1 VEPKVGCSSTY
12 GCGWLHVRNGWQPRI
27 INNPITNNGDN
38 VLVVSEKTCTQT
50 GCNQQEMEPVMNAF
64 TPEEILISTDPATGL
79 QVGRVRLTQVDEL
92 DGIVARG
99 WKAFNESGWKS
110 LLPHRRAA
118 VLRAIADGL
127 AAEKESL
134 AQLQMRDNGKPL
146 GECRGM
152 VESAVGTFL
161 YYASVCETIETDVTP
176 SRGDYVSFTVL
187 EPYGVV
193 AAITPWNSPIM
204 NDATKV
210 APALAAGNA
219 VLLKPSEDSPLLA
232 PELLRI
238 ALAAGLPEG
247 LLQVVQGRG
256 ATIGAALVAHPGV
269 RMISFT
275 GGTSSGQAIGKVA
288 GERLVPVA
296 LELGGKSPHVVFADA
311 NIEHAVAAVV
321 AGIFGSA
328 GQSCVAGSRLF
339 IEESIY
345 DEVLDRVVQRA
356 KSLRVAAPDAEGVEM
371 GPLAS
376 FHHRERVVK
385 FVERA
390 RGEGGRVLCGGTL
403 AEGSEYAKGAYYMPT
418 VIDGLGPDAL
428 SCQEEA
434 FGPVLVAL
442 PFRDEEDLISQGN
455 GTAFGL
461 ACGIWTESFK
471 RAWRIGRALEA
482 GSVWVNTYKQSV
494 TSTPFGGF
502 KSSGIGREKGID
514 GLRLYAQVKS
524 MYFGLHENPLAVAK

>member
-1 VEPKVGCSSTY
+1 MAST
-12 GCGWLHVRNGWQPRI
+12 H
-27 INNPITNNGDN
+27 
-38 VLVVSEKTCTQT
+38 
-50 GCNQQEMEPVMNAF
+50 AA
-64 TPEEILISTDPATGL
+64 EIISTNPATG
-79 QVGRVRLTQVDEL
+79 QEIARIATTTPEQL
-92 DGIVARG
+92 DATVARA
-99 WKAFNESGWKS
+99 WQAFHHSGWKS
-110 LLPHRRAA
+110 LLPHKRAL
-118 VLRAIADGL
+118 VLQAIADGL

-134 AQLQMRDNGKPL
+134 ARLQMQDNGKPL

-152 VESAVGTFL
+152 VESAIGTFR
-161 YYASVCETIETDVTP
+161 YYAGVCETLETDVTP
-176 SRGDYVSFTVL
+176 ARGDYVSFTVL
-187 EPYGVV
+187 EPFGVV

-219 VLLKPSEDSPLLA
+219 VILKPSEDSPLLA
-232 PELLRI
+232 PELARI
-238 ALAAGLPEG
+238 ALAAGLPQDM
-247 LLQVVQGRG
+247 LQVVQGRG
-256 ATIGAALVAHPGV
+256 ADVGAALVAHPGI

-275 GGTSSGQAIGKVA
+275 GGTTSGRAIARVA
-288 GERLVPVA
+288 GDRLVPAA

-311 NIEHAVAAVV
+311 NRTHAVAAVV

-339 IEESIY
+339 IEQGIY
-345 DEVLDRVVQRA
+345 DDVLEQVVARA
-356 KSLRVAAPDAEGVEM
+356 KGLRLALPDAEGVEM

-376 FHHRERVVK
+376 FHHRERVAA

-390 RGEGGRVLCGGTL
+390 RAEGGRVLCGGAAPT
-403 AEGSEYAKGAYYMPT
+403 GTVFDDGAFYLPT
-418 VIDGLGPDAL
+418 VIDGLPASAA

-442 PFRDEEDLISQGN
+442 PFKDEADLVAQAN

-461 ACGIWTESFK
+461 ACGIWTENFQ
-471 RAWRIGRALEA
+471 RAWRMGRALEA
-482 GSVWVNTYKQSV
+482 GSVWINTYKQSV

-502 KSSGIGREKGID
+502 KNSGIGREKGID

-524 MYFGLHENPLAVAK
+524 MYFGLHAQPLSVAK

>member
-1 VEPKVGCSSTY
+1 MSQSSEY
-12 GCGWLHVRNGWQPRI
+12 I
-27 INNPITNNGDN
+27 
-38 VLVVSEKTCTQT
+38 
-50 GCNQQEMEPVMNAF
+50 
-64 TPEEILISTDPATGL
+64 ISTNPANGEE
-79 QVGRVRLTQVDEL
+79 VGRVRVTSAAEL
-92 DGIVARG
+92 DAVVERAWHAFHQSG
-99 WKAFNESGWKS
+99 WKA
-110 LLPHRRAA
+110 LLPHRRAL
-118 VLRAIADGL
+118 VLNKIADGL

-152 VESAVGTFL
+152 VESAIGTFR
-161 YYASVCETIETDVTP
+161 YYAAVCETLETDVTP
-176 SRGDYVSFTVL
+176 SRGDYLSFTVL

-219 VLLKPSEDSPLLA
+219 VLLKPSEDSPLLG
-232 PELLRI
+232 PELARI
-238 ALAAGLPEG
+238 ALAAGLPEN

-256 ATIGAALVAHPGV
+256 AEIGAALVAHPGV

-275 GGTSSGQAIGKVA
+275 GGTVSGSAIGRVA
-288 GERLVPVA
+288 GERLVPAA

-311 NIEHAVAAVV
+311 DMDHAVAAVV

-339 IEESIY
+339 VQAERY
-345 DEVLDRVVQRA
+345 DEVVERVVARA
-356 KSLRVAAPDAEGVEM
+356 KSLRVALPDADGVEM

-376 FHHRERVVK
+376 FHHRERVIR

-390 RGEGGRVLCGGTL
+390 RQEGGRILCGG
-403 AEGSEYAKGAYYMPT
+403 GIPQGPGYDKGAFFEPT
-418 VIDGLGPDAL
+418 VIDGLGPQAV

-442 PFRDEEDLISQGN
+442 PFKDEADLIAQAN

-482 GSVWVNTYKQSV
+482 GSVWINTYKQSV

-502 KSSGIGREKGID
+502 KNSGIGREKGID

-524 MYFGLHENPLAVAK
+524 MYFGLHEQPLAVAK

>member
-1 VEPKVGCSSTY
+1 MQNQTTLTAAPIHAAELVSTNPA
-12 GCGWLHVRNGWQPRI
+12 NG
-27 INNPITNNGDN
+27 
-38 VLVVSEKTCTQT
+38 
-50 GCNQQEMEPVMNAF
+50 A
-64 TPEEILISTDPATGL
+64 EIA
-79 QVGRVRLTQVDEL
+79 RVAVTTLAEL
-92 DGIVARG
+92 DTAVERG
-99 WKAFNESGWKS
+99 WYAFHHSGWKS
-110 LLPHRRAA
+110 LLPHRRAL
-118 VLRAIADGL
+118 VLHAIADGL
-127 AAEKESL
+127 LAEKESL
-134 AQLQMRDNGKPL
+134 ARLQMQDNGKPL

-152 VESAVGTFL
+152 VESAIGTFR
-161 YYASVCETIETDVTP
+161 YYASVCETIEGDVTP

-232 PELLRI
+232 PELARI
-238 ALAAGLPEG
+238 ALAAGLPKD

-256 ATIGAALVAHPGV
+256 ADVGAALVAHPGV

-275 GGTSSGQAIGKVA
+275 GGTISGRAIARVA
-288 GERLVPVA
+288 GDRLVPAA

-311 NIEHAVAAVV
+311 DLDHAVAAVV

-339 IEESIY
+339 IEHSIY
-345 DEVLDRVVQRA
+345 DEVLTAVVARA
-356 KSLRVAAPDAEGVEM
+356 RGLRVALPDEEGVEM

-376 FHHRERVVK
+376 FHHRERVAA
-385 FVERA
+385 FVDRA
-390 RGEGGRVLCGGTL
+390 RAEGGRILCGGKAPTG
-403 AEGSEYAKGAYYMPT
+403 GSYDNGAFYLPT
-418 VIDGLGPDAL
+418 VIDGLGVDAV

-442 PFRDEEDLISQGN
+442 RFKDEADLIAQAN

-482 GSVWVNTYKQSV
+482 GSVWINTYKQSV
-494 TSTPFGGF
+494 VSTPFGGF
-502 KSSGIGREKGID
+502 KNSGIGREKGID
-514 GLRLYAQVKS
+514 GLRMYAQVKS
-524 MYFGLHENPLAVAK
+524 LYFGLHEQPLAVAK